1 MKIENFNPG
10 ILTPSQNL
18 YFFDG
23 CIIEYFEGDPFKI
36 FGSIDVNFIENEID
50 ISYFDLTIIKDFNG
64 RTISLSDQ
72 IRREIEKALED
83 KLETLN
89 VEL

>member
-10 ILTPSQNL
+10 ILTPSKNL

-23 CIIEYFEGDPFKI
+23 CIIEYFEGVPFKI
-36 FGSIDVNFIENEID
+36 FGSIDVNFIEGEID
-50 ISYFDLTIIKDFNG
+50 LSYFTLNIVKDENG
-64 RTISLSDQ
+64 KTISLADH
-72 IRREIEKALED
+72 IRRDIEKEFED

-89 VEL
+89 VEI

>member
-10 ILTPSQNL
+10 ILTPNQNL

-23 CIIEYFEGDPFKI
+23 CIIEYFEGNPFKI

-50 ISYFDLTIIKDFNG
+50 LSYFTLNIIKDSDG
-64 RTISLSDQ
+64 RTVSLSDQ
-72 IRREIEKALED
+72 IRREIESALES